1 MDYSS
6 ELQQLH
12 AEGELP
18 LNDLIALLPSE
29 ILELPPVGGEDREEK
44 DRDGGEGK
52 EGAVQQEETPTKRK
66 TR

>member
-12 AEGELP
+12 VEGELP

-29 ILELPPVGGEDREEK
+29 ILELPPVGGEDREKK
-44 DRDGGEGK
+44 DHDGGEG
-52 EGAVQQEETPTKRK
+52 EGAVQQEEAPTKRK

>member
-44 DRDGGEGK
+44 DRDGGEGE
-52 EGAVQQEETPTKRK
+52 EGAVLQEEAPTKRK